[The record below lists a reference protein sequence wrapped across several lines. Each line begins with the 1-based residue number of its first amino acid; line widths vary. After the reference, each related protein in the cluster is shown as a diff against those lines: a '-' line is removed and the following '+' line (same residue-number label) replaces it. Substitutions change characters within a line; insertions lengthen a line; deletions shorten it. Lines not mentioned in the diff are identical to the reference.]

1 MVVELETNDSSLIYD
16 IENMVVADNKLFIKS
31 RDLLKF
37 FNASDG
43 KFLGNLASIGEGPGE
58 YLFVNRLWNTDDTI
72 HIFDS
77 MSKKNQQLQF
87 VGTISVIPH
96 LI

>member
-1 MVVELETNDSSLIYD
+1 
-16 IENMVVADNKLFIKS
+16 MVVADNKLFIKS